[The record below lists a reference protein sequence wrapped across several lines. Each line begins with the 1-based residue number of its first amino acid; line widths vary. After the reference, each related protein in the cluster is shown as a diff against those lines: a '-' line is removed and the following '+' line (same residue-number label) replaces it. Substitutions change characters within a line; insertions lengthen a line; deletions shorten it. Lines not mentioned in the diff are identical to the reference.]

1 MQQPLTEGVYY
12 ILLALYE
19 PRHGY
24 GIMQIVEEWS
34 DGRVKLGAG
43 TTYGALKN
51 LQEKKFIETLAGE
64 GRKKSMSLQR
74 LANRLLKL
82 KLPALKSSITT
93 VEKLYKRKE
102 ICDA

>member
-1 MQQPLTEGVYY
+1 MLQQPLTEGVYY

-64 GRKKSMSLQR
+64 GRKKEYV
-74 LANRLLKL
+74 
-82 KLPALKSSITT
+82 ITPLGKQI
-93 VEKLYKRKE
+93 VEAEVTRIKELYNNGRKIIKAE
-102 ICDA
+102 GDL

>member
-1 MQQPLTEGVYY
+1 MHQPLTEGIYY

-34 DGRVKLGAG
+34 AGRVKLGAG

-51 LQEKKFIETLAGE
+51 LQDKKYIETLAGE
-64 GRKKSMSLQR
+64 ERKKEYVITQLGKEVVEMEVAR
-74 LANRLLKL
+74 LKELYDNGQKL
-82 KLPALKSSITT
+82 IEAKGTK
-93 VEKLYKRKE
+93 
-102 ICDA
+102 

>member
-1 MQQPLTEGVYY
+1 MLQQPLTEGVYY

-64 GRKKSMSLQR
+64 GRKKEYVITSLGKQ
-74 LANRLLKL
+74 
-82 KLPALKSSITT
+82 I
-93 VEKLYKRKE
+93 VEAEVTRIKELYNNGRKIIKAE
-102 ICDA
+102 GDL

>member
-43 TTYGALKN
+43 TTYGALKS
-51 LQEKKFIETLAGE
+51 LQDKKFIETLAGE
-64 GRKKSMSLQR
+64 GRKKEYVITPLGKEAVEMEVAR
-74 LANRLLKL
+74 LKELYDNGRKL
-82 KLPALKSSITT
+82 I
-93 VEKLYKRKE
+93 
-102 ICDA
+102 DAKGDM

>member
-1 MQQPLTEGVYY
+1 MLQQPLTEGVYY

-64 GRKKSMSLQR
+64 GRKKEYVIT
-74 LANRLLKL
+74 
-82 KLPALKSSITT
+82 ALGKQI
-93 VEKLYKRKE
+93 VEAEVTRIKELYNNGRKIIQAE
-102 ICDA
+102 GDL

>member
-1 MQQPLTEGVYY
+1 MLQQPLTEGVYY

-64 GRKKSMSLQR
+64 GRKKEYVIT
-74 LANRLLKL
+74 
-82 KLPALKSSITT
+82 ALGKQI
-93 VEKLYKRKE
+93 VEAEVTRIKELYNNGKKIIQAE
-102 ICDA
+102 GDV

>member
-1 MQQPLTEGVYY
+1 MLQQPLTEGVYY

-64 GRKKSMSLQR
+64 GRKKEYVIT
-74 LANRLLKL
+74 
-82 KLPALKSSITT
+82 ALGKQI
-93 VEKLYKRKE
+93 VEAEVTRIKELYNNGRKIIQAE
-102 ICDA
+102 GNL

>member
-64 GRKKSMSLQR
+64 GRKKEYVITSLGKQ
-74 LANRLLKL
+74 
-82 KLPALKSSITT
+82 I
-93 VEKLYKRKE
+93 VEAEVTRIKELYNNGRKIIQAE
-102 ICDA
+102 GDL

>member
-64 GRKKSMSLQR
+64 GRKKEYVIT
-74 LANRLLKL
+74 
-82 KLPALKSSITT
+82 ALGKQI
-93 VEKLYKRKE
+93 VEAEVTRIKELYNNGRKIIQAE
-102 ICDA
+102 GNL

>member
-34 DGRVKLGAG
+34 NGSVKLGAG

-51 LQEKKFIETLAGE
+51 LQDKKFIETLAGKDVK
-64 GRKKSMSLQR
+64 RSMSSHR
-74 LANRLLKL
+74 LVKKL
-82 KLPALKSSITT
+82 SKWKWL
-93 VEKLYKRKE
+93 V
-102 ICDA
+102 

>member
-1 MQQPLTEGVYY
+1 MLQQPLTEGVYY

-64 GRKKSMSLQR
+64 GRKKEYVITSLGKQ
-74 LANRLLKL
+74 
-82 KLPALKSSITT
+82 I
-93 VEKLYKRKE
+93 VEAEVTRIKELYNNGRKIIQAE
-102 ICDA
+102 GDL

>member
-64 GRKKSMSLQR
+64 GRKKEYVIT
-74 LANRLLKL
+74 
-82 KLPALKSSITT
+82 ALGKQI
-93 VEKLYKRKE
+93 VEAEVTRIKELYNNGKKIIQAE
-102 ICDA
+102 GDV

>member
-1 MQQPLTEGVYY
+1 MQQPLTEGIYY

-24 GIMQIVEEWS
+24 GIMQVVEEWS

-51 LQEKKFIETLAGE
+51 LQEKKYIETLAGE
-64 GRKKSMSLQR
+64 GRKKEYVITSLGKQ
-74 LANRLLKL
+74 A
-82 KLPALKSSITT
+82 
-93 VEKLYKRKE
+93 VESEVTRIKELYDNGRK
-102 ICDA
+102 IIQAKGDL

>member
-1 MQQPLTEGVYY
+1 MHQPLTEGIYY

-24 GIMQIVEEWS
+24 GIMQVVEEWS

-51 LQEKKFIETLAGE
+51 LQEKKFIETLEGE
-64 GRKKSMSLQR
+64 GRKKEYVITELGKEIVEIEVQR
-74 LANRLLKL
+74 LQELHDNGRKIISRSGGLL
-82 KLPALKSSITT
+82 
-93 VEKLYKRKE
+93 E
-102 ICDA
+102 

>member
-64 GRKKSMSLQR
+64 GRKKEYVITSLGKQ
-74 LANRLLKL
+74 
-82 KLPALKSSITT
+82 I
-93 VEKLYKRKE
+93 VEAEVTRIKELYKNGQKIIQAE
-102 ICDA
+102 GDL

>member
-1 MQQPLTEGVYY
+1 MLQQPLTEGVYY

-64 GRKKSMSLQR
+64 GRKKEYVIT
-74 LANRLLKL
+74 
-82 KLPALKSSITT
+82 ALGKQI
-93 VEKLYKRKE
+93 VEAEVTRIKELYNSGRKIIQAE
-102 ICDA
+102 GDL

>member
-51 LQEKKFIETLAGE
+51 LQEKKFIETIAGE
-64 GRKKSMSLQR
+64 GRKKEYV
-74 LANRLLKL
+74 
-82 KLPALKSSITT
+82 ITPLGKQI
-93 VEKLYKRKE
+93 VEAEVTRIKELYNNGRKIIQVE
-102 ICDA
+102 GDL

>member
-1 MQQPLTEGVYY
+1 MHQPLTEGVYY

-64 GRKKSMSLQR
+64 GRKKEYVIT
-74 LANRLLKL
+74 
-82 KLPALKSSITT
+82 ALGKQV
-93 VEKLYKRKE
+93 VEAEVTRIKELYNNGRKIIQAE
-102 ICDA
+102 GDL

>member
-64 GRKKSMSLQR
+64 GRKKEYVIT
-74 LANRLLKL
+74 
-82 KLPALKSSITT
+82 ALGKQT
-93 VEKLYKRKE
+93 VEAEVTRIKELYNNGRKIIKAE
-102 ICDA
+102 GDL

>member
-64 GRKKSMSLQR
+64 GRKKEYVIT
-74 LANRLLKL
+74 
-82 KLPALKSSITT
+82 ALGKQI
-93 VEKLYKRKE
+93 VEAEVTRIKELYNSGRKIIQAE
-102 ICDA
+102 GDL